1 MALNP
6 FFTQGNQSE
15 QSLVQELIDEHIKMH
30 GIEFTYMPRIY
41 VNTKTI
47 IREVSSSKFDKAFPI
62 EGYIENYQG
71 FGDNH
76 NILTKFGVRST
87 AEMTV
92 VISQARF
99 EEYITPLLTGGVTG
113 LSNDPVRP
121 LEGDLIYFPLG
132 DMLFEIKYVEH
143 EQPSFYQ
150 LQKNYTY
157 KLKCELFEYEDEQID
172 TGISSIDDDF
182 ETIGYNAT
190 MQLLGIGTQS
200 EATATIVN
208 GGLSQIN
215 LVSGGTGYTR
225 APNIVIQPPSWGIG
239 HTATAVAITTQMS
252 DGKYSLTDIQITDSG
267 SGYST
272 SSNPPTIQ
280 IVTDDG
286 EGAGAQAQA
295 IVSNGTVGKVVM
307 TEHGS
312 DYVLTPVV
320 TFSSP
325 PSPGVTAE
333 GFANLDANGKVG
345 SISIVNAGSGYASAP
360 TVTVSAAGTIG
371 VGTYFSGDL
380 ITGSLSGN
388 KAFVTNWN
396 NPTMTLTIK
405 SLSGH
410 FTPGELIV
418 GTSKTTGES
427 VAYRLNTINY
437 DDDDVIDNN
446 QEIEVAGEE
455 IIDWSEQNPFSER
468 P

>member
-6 FFTQGNQSE
+6 FFTQGNRSE
-15 QSLVQELIDEHIKMH
+15 QGLVQELIDEHIKMH

-47 IREVSSSKFDKAFPI
+47 IKEVSSSKFDKAFPI

-92 VISQARF
+92 VISQGRF

-121 LEGDLIYFPLG
+121 LEGDLLYFPLA

-157 KLKCELFEYEDEQID
+157 QLKCELFEYEDEQID
-172 TGISSIDDDF
+172 TGIGSIDDDF

-208 GGLSQIN
+208 GSLSQIN
-215 LVSGGTGYTR
+215 LIDGGTGYTR
-225 APNIVIQPPSWGIG
+225 APNIVIQPPNWGIG

-252 DGKYSLTDIQITDSG
+252 DGKYSVIDIQLTDTG

-272 SSNPPTIQ
+272 SGLAPRIQ
-280 IVTDDG
+280 FISDDG
-286 EGAGAQAQA
+286 EGDGAQA
-295 IVSNGTVGKVVM
+295 VGSVTNGSVGKITM

-333 GFANLDANGKVG
+333 GFANLDADGKVG
-345 SISIVNAGSGYASAP
+345 SISIVNAGSGYASSP

-371 VGTYFSGDL
+371 VGTYFSGDV
-380 ITGSLSGN
+380 ITGSLSSN

-410 FTPGELIV
+410 FTPGEIIV

-446 QEIEVAGEE
+446 QEFEVAGEE
-455 IIDWSEQNPFSER
+455 ILDWGENNPFSER

>member
-87 AEMTV
+87 AEITI

-157 KLKCELFEYEDEQID
+157 QLKCELFEYEDEQID
-172 TGISSIDDDF
+172 TGIASIDDDF

-200 EATATIVN
+200 EATTTIVN
-208 GGLSQIN
+208 GGLSQID
-215 LVSGGTGYTR
+215 LIDGGTGYTR
-225 APNIVIQPPSWGIG
+225 APNVVIQPPNWGIG
-239 HTATAVAITTQMS
+239 HTATAVAITTQLS
-252 DGKYSLTDIQITDSG
+252 DGKFSVVDIQITDAG

-272 SSNPPTIQ
+272 SGLAPRIQ
-280 IVTDDG
+280 FVSDDG
-286 EGAGAQAQA
+286 EGDGAQA
-295 IVSNGTVGKVVM
+295 VGSVTNGSVGTVVM

-345 SISIVNAGSGYASAP
+345 SISIINAGSGYTSAP

-410 FTPGELIV
+410 FTPGEIIV

-455 IIDWSEQNPFSER
+455 ILDWGEDNPFSER

>member
-87 AEMTV
+87 AEMTI

-157 KLKCELFEYEDEQID
+157 QLKCELFEYEDEQID
-172 TGISSIDDDF
+172 TGIASIDDDF

-200 EATATIVN
+200 EATTTIVN
-208 GGLSQIN
+208 GGLSQID
-215 LVSGGTGYTR
+215 LIDGGTGYTR
-225 APNIVIQPPSWGIG
+225 APNVVIEPPNWGIG
-239 HTATAVAITTQMS
+239 HTATAVAITTQLS
-252 DGKYSLTDIQITDSG
+252 DGKFSVVDIQITDAG

-272 SSNPPTIQ
+272 SGLAPRIQ
-280 IVTDDG
+280 FVSDDG
-286 EGAGAQAQA
+286 EGNGAQAMGS
-295 IVSNGTVGKVVM
+295 VTNGSVGTVVM

-345 SISIVNAGSGYASAP
+345 SISIINAGSGYASAP

-380 ITGSLSGN
+380 ITGSLSNN

-410 FTPGELIV
+410 FTPGEIIV

-455 IIDWSEQNPFSER
+455 ILDWGESNPFSER